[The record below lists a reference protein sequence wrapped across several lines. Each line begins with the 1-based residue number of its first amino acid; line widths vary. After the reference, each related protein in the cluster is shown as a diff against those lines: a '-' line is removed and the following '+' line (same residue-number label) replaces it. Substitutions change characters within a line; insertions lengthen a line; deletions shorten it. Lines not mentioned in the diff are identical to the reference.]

1 MRRVVGAVA
10 LLGMLAL
17 SGCGGG
23 DPLPTLPP
31 TPSSTPVFA
40 SEEEAL
46 AAAEEA
52 YADYQ
57 AAVDLALQTLD
68 PSALDQ
74 VAVDTALQNAQES
87 VANLE
92 ASGSRQVGFTSVASV
107 APTDLSPLFE
117 PGVVGDAQIYACLDL
132 TAVGIEAADG
142 TVSQSS
148 IPLFPMLVTLRSQG
162 QVLLVA
168 AEEVWDG
175 ENFCS

>member
-1 MRRVVGAVA
+1 MRRVVGAVV

-52 YADYQ
+52 YGAYQ

-68 PSALDQ
+68 ASALDG
-74 VAVDTALQNAQES
+74 VAVDIALQNAEES
-87 VANLE
+87 VSNLK
-92 ASGSRQVGFTSVASV
+92 ASGSRQVGSTSVASV
-107 APTDLSPLFE
+107 SPTDLSPLFE
-117 PGVVGDAQIYACLDL
+117 VGVNGDAQIYACLDL
-132 TAVGIEAADG
+132 TSVGIEAADG
-142 TVSQSS
+142 TISQSS
-148 IPLFPMLVTLRSQG
+148 IPLFPMLVTLRVRG

-168 AEEVWDG
+168 TEEVWDG